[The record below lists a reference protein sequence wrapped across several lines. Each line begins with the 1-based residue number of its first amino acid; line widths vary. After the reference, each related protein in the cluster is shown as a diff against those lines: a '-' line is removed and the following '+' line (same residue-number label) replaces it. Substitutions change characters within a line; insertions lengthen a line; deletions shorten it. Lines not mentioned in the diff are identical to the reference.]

1 MDTGKAVITDAEER
15 MKKALDVLYQ
25 NCAGIRSGRA
35 SAGMVENIRVDYYGT
50 STPIKQI
57 ANITIPEPKML
68 LIHPWDVSALK
79 AIEKAISDS
88 DLGMTPVIDG
98 KMVRLVIPSLTRE
111 RREELVKIVKKAA
124 EEGRVS
130 IRSIRR
136 ESNERIKVLE
146 KDKKMTEDESFKFQA
161 DTQKLT
167 DRYIQMVDQAQD
179 QKEKELTQV

>member
-15 MKKALDVLYQ
+15 MKKALDVMFQ
-25 NCAGIRSGRA
+25 NCTGVRSGRA

-50 STPIKQI
+50 PTPLKQI

-68 LIHPWDVSALK
+68 LIHPWDVQALK
-79 AIEKAISDS
+79 PIEKAIMDS
-88 DLGMTPVIDG
+88 DLGIAPVIDG
-98 KMVRLVIPSLTRE
+98 KLVRLVVPSLTRE
-111 RREELVKIVKKAA
+111 RREELVKIVKRVT
-124 EEGRVS
+124 EETRVT

-146 KDKKMTEDESFKFQA
+146 KDKKTTEDESFKFQA
-161 DTQKLT
+161 DIQKLT